1 MNSPIFW
8 PYIMRPYCCMPQK
21 RNSVCGQSFKIEE
34 KEEVK
39 EDNTIVEEPIQEQK
53 VSDFSEDVVLE
64 EENLP
69 AIFEEPQK
77 NYILKL

>member
-1 MNSPIFW
+1 
-8 PYIMRPYCCMPQK
+8 MPQK